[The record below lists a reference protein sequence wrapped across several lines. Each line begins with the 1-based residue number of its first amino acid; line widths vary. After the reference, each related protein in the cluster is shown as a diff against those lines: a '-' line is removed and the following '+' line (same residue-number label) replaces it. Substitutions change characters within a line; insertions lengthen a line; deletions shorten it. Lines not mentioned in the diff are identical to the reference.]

1 MTTSRDA
8 ARPPR
13 SRASARSQVRGS
25 ALLLV
30 GRVLAMGLGLIIQ
43 LMLVRL
49 LTKEDYG
56 AFAWALSVVTLVQA
70 VIPLGLDRID
80 SRFLAVSDE
89 QGDDRTLV
97 GVLVAESGIVVV
109 LGLVSFLLV
118 LLWHR
123 HLAPGI
129 APSDTAANLLV
140 LLVLLAPLGALDA
153 MVLNTFATFAR
164 PRSVFLRRY
173 LLERYG
179 EKALYQEGLTVTVPA
194 TRALS
199 KAATLAVQS
208 GLREVD
214 KRQGFRGPVAQLAE
228 RKVGLVIVPNGSP
241 YERNKDDVRLALVQE
256 RARGFGAALAYVNMV
271 GAQDDLVFDGDSIV
285 VDAAGEVLMRTK
297 QFEDQLAIHDLTLPL
312 QTSNPDVIISDE
324 NIKVEGTMHGG
335 IAQRKDDLAEIWEAL
350 KSGLRDYVRKNG
362 FKSVVLGLSG
372 GIDSALVASI
382 AVDAL
387 GAENVHAVALP
398 SKYSSEHSISD
409 AEDLARRTGLNFRI
423 VPIDP
428 MVNEFVS
435 NLSLTGLAE
444 ENVQARVR
452 GTTLMGISNQEG
464 HLVLATGN
472 KSELAVGYST
482 LYGDAVGG
490 FAPIKDIYKTQV
502 WELARWRNDLAI
514 YFDQTPPIPVNSI
527 EKEPSAELR
536 PDQKDT
542 DSLPDYLL
550 LDQLLTRYVDEDEGA
565 ASLIAGGFS
574 HDLVNRVISLVDK
587 AEYKRRQ
594 YPPGTKISAR
604 AFGKD
609 RRLPV
614 TSRWK
619 ER

>member
-1 MTTSRDA
+1 MQEGKLRIALAQVNPTVGDISGNCDLVATQAALAHKAGAQVLVFPEMVLTGYPVEDLALRQSFRNASRIAISELAKRVASSGFGDLVMVVGYLDQLDGA
-8 ARPPR
+8 PDRLGQPTGAPQNAIAVIHNGEIKARYIKHHLPN
-13 SRASARSQVRGS
+13 
-25 ALLLV
+25 
-30 GRVLAMGLGLIIQ
+30 
-43 LMLVRL
+43 
-49 LTKEDYG
+49 YG
-56 AFAWALSVVTLVQA
+56 VFDEFRNFVPGEKSVVVR
-70 VIPLGLDRID
+70 VNGVDVGLAICEDIW
-80 SRFLAVSDE
+80 
-89 QGDDRTLV
+89 Q
-97 GVLVAESGIVVV
+97 
-109 LGLVSFLLV
+109 
-118 LLWHR
+118 
-123 HLAPGI
+123 
-129 APSDTAANLLV
+129 N
-140 LLVLLAPLGALDA
+140 
-153 MVLNTFATFAR
+153 
-164 PRSVFLRRY
+164 
-173 LLERYG
+173 
-179 EKALYQEGLTVTVPA
+179 
-194 TRALS
+194 
-199 KAATLAVQS
+199 
-208 GLREVD
+208 
-214 KRQGFRGPVAQLAE
+214 RGPVAQLAE

-350 KSGLRDYVRKNG
+350 KSGLRDYVKKNG

-387 GAENVHAVALP
+387 GADNVYAIALP

-428 MVNEFVS
+428 MVNEFVG

-502 WELARWRNDLAI
+502 WQLARWRNELAI
-514 YFDQTPPIPVNSI
+514 YFDQIPPIPESSI
-527 EKEPSAELR
+527 TKDPSAELR
-536 PDQKDT
+536 PNQKDT
-542 DSLPDYLL
+542 DSLPDYLM
-550 LDQLLTRYVDEDEGA
+550 LDQLLVRYVDGDEGA
-565 ASLIAGGFS
+565 ASLIAGGFN
-574 HDLVNRVISLVDK
+574 HDLVNRVITLVDR

-594 YPPGTKISAR
+594 YPPGTKISSR

-614 TSRWK
+614 TSRWR
-619 ER
+619 EQ